1 MAANVFINT
10 DKRLFYLSDDINSET
25 IGQLCFY
32 LLNIIQEDDEKDEK
46 QKDFKREPIK
56 FYINSNGGN
65 VYDMWGLIDIMLNSK
80 TPIHT
85 ILYWLCYEC
94 SI

>member
-65 VYDMWGLIDIMLNSK
+65 VYDMWGLILCLMPK
-80 TPIHT
+80 HQFIH
-85 ILYWLCYEC
+85 IVLAVL
-94 SI
+94 